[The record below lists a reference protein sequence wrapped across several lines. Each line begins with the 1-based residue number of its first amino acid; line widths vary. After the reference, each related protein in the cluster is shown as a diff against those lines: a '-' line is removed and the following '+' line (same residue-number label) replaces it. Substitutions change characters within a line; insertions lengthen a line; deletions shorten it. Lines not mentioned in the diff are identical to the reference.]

1 MIIKEQY
8 LKKLIK
14 FLEILHEQKSADHF
28 INKAENLQKRVE
40 DFMIKVPL
48 IGRFS
53 AGKSRLLNTYL
64 SQNLLEWSDS
74 PTTAIATELKYSSDE
89 KIVIHYPKK
98 ASIEK
103 ELTDLKSIEQD
114 VDNIEYIELYLNNP
128 KLKELEEI
136 VLVDMPGIDS
146 NNFQHTKAVSNYASN
161 GHYFIVVAS
170 PLDAFND
177 RLIAFISEFANYD
190 YESFSFIL
198 TRKKNN
204 HKIEEIQKKLSELL
218 SEKFSTEIFV
228 GATEA
233 SKKFG
238 YDIGD
243 FEKSIAEI
251 KSKKEEIFMA
261 NFKYEFIDL
270 LDNTITFISTK
281 LKGSN
286 LSAEQLEIA
295 IKDIEEAIE
304 KERREFVKNLS
315 KIENDLTELAVSNI
329 MNQISSVI
337 RSNFSQLAS
346 SLSSGT
352 IENHLENIVRPI
364 TLNGFKQ
371 AINEAEQVLVK
382 KLGEVRERID
392 IKTESLLCINASTK
406 TNAELKDSQIIATKI
421 VANQLAKPLV
431 RKSISKVASMATR
444 AGFAT
449 AGGVIGSLVPVVGTL
464 VGVIVGELV
473 SELFLGSMNKKN
485 IENQIKNEVI
495 PQAIQNISETV
506 KKQAIDIYIQ
516 VKETY
521 TEVFNDLEKEK
532 LQNIVELK
540 KEKEKSEVEFADN
553 KLKWES
559 SLTQIRAINEEIH
572 G

>member
-1 MIIKEQY
+1 MILKEQY
-8 LKKLIK
+8 LKNLNN

-28 INKAENLQKRVE
+28 VKKAENLQKRVE

-74 PTTAIATELKYSSDE
+74 PTTAIATELKYSSNE
-89 KIVIHYPKK
+89 RIVIHYSKED
-98 ASIEK
+98 SIEK

-114 VDNIEYIELYLNNP
+114 VDKIEYIEIYLNNP

-161 GHYFIVVAS
+161 GNYFIVVAS

-177 RLIAFISEFANYD
+177 RLIAFISEFVNYD

-198 TRKKNN
+198 TRKKSS
-204 HKIEEIQKKLSELL
+204 HDIEEIQNKLSILL
-218 SEKFSTEIFV
+218 SEKFNAEIFV
-228 GATEA
+228 GTTEA

-238 YDIGD
+238 YDIDD

-251 KSKKEEIFMA
+251 KSQKEAIFMA
-261 NFKYEFIDL
+261 NFKFEFIDL

-304 KERREFVKNLS
+304 IERREFEKKLS

-329 MNQISSVI
+329 MNQISSVV
-337 RSNFSQLAS
+337 RSNFSQLVKA
-346 SLSSGT
+346 LNSGS

-371 AINEAEQVLVK
+371 AINEAEQILAK

-392 IKTESLLCINASTK
+392 IKTESLLSINSLSK
-406 TNAELKDSQIIATKI
+406 TNTELKDSQIIATKI
-421 VANQLAKPLV
+421 IANKLAKPLV
-431 RKSISKVASMATR
+431 GKTVSKVASMATR

-449 AGGVIGSLVPVVGTL
+449 AGATIGSFVPVIGTL
-464 VGVIVGELV
+464 VGAIVGELV

-485 IENQIKNEVI
+485 IEEQIKNEVI
-495 PQAIQNISETV
+495 PQAIENISETV
-506 KKQAIDIYIQ
+506 KKQAIDIYAQ

-521 TEVFNDLEKEK
+521 TAVFNDLEKEK
-532 LQNIVELK
+532 LQNIIELK
-540 KEKEKSEVEFADN
+540 KEKEKSEVEFAGN